1 MGKHCPPKWRV
12 DEHRLQI
19 QLGASQSLRVFA
31 VFFSNHVLFVP
42 PVIQFLFS
50 KSVKNLL
57 DVTWECL
64 EN

>member
-1 MGKHCPPKWRV
+1 MGKHCPPKWQV
-12 DEHRLQI
+12 DEHHLQI

-31 VFFSNHVLFVP
+31 VFLSNHVLFFP

-57 DVTWECL
+57 DVTWECS